1 MINLDKSAAVWF
13 VDDSQVGVE
22 FSKSIDNVRK
32 LYFSLSGS
40 NVTSDNFSSI
50 NRLRKFFELG
60 INLKGF
66 TRKQVEQV
74 VTYGFKQTSVELSN
88 IDTRFSQLKVSYH
101 STLANFFRFVFID
114 LWARKKFLAPLSLMG
129 VLHQNDLYDALSLD
143 SGAETLI
150 LLRSLSPR
158 SALPSSIRQQ
168 DDGSGRLGFWMRLLL
183 STTFYS
189 FDDMNETDIK
199 VLFEA
204 ANGVGDL
211 PLRRHY
217 VNDFLV
223 TLSRNT
229 PAIADVVEKIITGYK
244 IAKDEEK
251 NEASTKKARR
261 ARMHEPQERKKRN
274 NQSLLINE
282 SLTVAVEYSSGESTL
297 SLSDLVENHLM
308 PSRIKMMFNREGGI
322 DSSLIYSLLPKKVD
336 EFSDL
341 LNELFRSFVKS
352 KNYQKDAQAIF
363 LLNIILSY
371 AAIYLPSFYF
381 RRDQTL
387 DDYPTCMNDF
397 QCTLFI
403 TREATISDRV
413 LKASKEMPMTFLS
426 YLNIFAKFHKWT
438 PDTHYSRVLFL
449 EQWCLYLEDH
459 NSIIPECEKFKSTF
473 SSACY
478 PKIQKRYGTVKKP
491 IPRPYFSTFISMLY
505 SLEYLVMHI
514 NDMLVQ
520 DVVDDAGNVEYL
532 GSYGVLDG
540 ALYRPTLVEL
550 QENSVWKGIWG
561 KEGQSYS
568 LVDLDV
574 LNYCPIFYH
583 EGKIHKFEFLPR
595 FYSFSN
601 YQIEGSWVERIV
613 PNHIRV
619 TQLMCE
625 TGLRQAHL
633 IWLNKEKYDCVLDRY
648 NQSQLAPLFVSSD
661 KSHGA
666 WTAIVSRRIYEVL
679 DRQRAWYDQC
689 SDPSYQDDLWYG
701 LKEGARFGR
710 YKPLFRLPKLS
721 QAPWFNFHIF
731 PTLLLILQYFIKVQ
745 LGDKNG
751 ADLVYLKDGENQLP
765 FDDYSSNFLSGIGKS
780 SLGSDHTPHGLRASF
795 VSEAMNW
802 LPPSIIGSMMTGQT
816 EPLVW
821 YYTVPDTD
829 SMPGHQ
835 QMLANYLMK
844 NMDKLN
850 DGDAPELAEAVLR
863 VNAKLMSDI
872 KTDPEAAIK
881 THGLMSLTGVKENK
895 DGLGVLRGKH
905 FTELAYNPCHIC
917 PFNNNC
923 PQEVVQALGGV
934 RVCSLCVYAIRG
946 IVHLPAICAEKDK
959 CKEMMVG
966 ILKKLNEYRLRKPS
980 AQNKQVMDN
989 LESEHDRY
997 TREVYAYEAIEQQLY
1012 MMSKNGQGEGFF
1024 LQEKEQLLSHFER
1037 VELTSAEHLIK
1048 RLVDVQNF
1056 PDTSSP
1062 ELDAQFVYMRAVM
1075 LMKEGN
1081 MLEAFKPTQKTPGI
1095 ALATQISSMISTGSL
1110 DAMDVFRIAS
1120 DPVKELVG
1128 DESEAQQ
1135 SLSLNSP
1142 GRCN

>member
-1 MINLDKSAAVWF
+1 MINLDKNAAVWF

-22 FSKSIDNVRK
+22 FNRSVTNVRK
-32 LYFSLSGS
+32 LFFSLPES
-40 NVTSDNFSSI
+40 NVLAGRTSSPNK
-50 NRLRKFFELG
+50 LRKFFELG
-60 INLKGF
+60 IDLKGF
-66 TRKQVEQV
+66 TRKQVEQLI
-74 VTYGFKQTSVELSN
+74 TYGFKKTSVKLS
-88 IDTRFSQLKVSYH
+88 DVDARFSQLKPTH
-101 STLANFFRFVFID
+101 LQTLSNFFRFAFID

-129 VLHQNDLYDALSLD
+129 VLHQNELYDALSLD
-143 SGAETLI
+143 SGVETLI
-150 LLRSLSPR
+150 LLRSMSPQ
-158 SALPSSIRQQ
+158 SALPSSNPLK
-168 DDGSGRLGFWMRLLL
+168 DDGSGRLGFWLRLLL

-189 FDDMNETDIK
+189 VEDMNEADIK
-199 VLFEA
+199 VLFGA

-229 PAIADVVEKIITGYK
+229 PSIADVVEKIISDYK
-244 IAKDEEK
+244 IAKKEER
-251 NEASTKKARR
+251 EQASTKKARH

-274 NQSLLINE
+274 NQSLLINQ
-282 SLTVAVEYSSGESTL
+282 SMAVAVEYSSGESAL
-297 SLSDLVENHLM
+297 SLTDFIKNHLK
-308 PSRIKMMFNREGGI
+308 PSRIKFIFNREDGI
-322 DSSLIYSLLPKKVD
+322 DNSPIYSRLPKKVD
-336 EFSDL
+336 DFSDL
-341 LNELFRSFVKS
+341 LNELFRSFLKS
-352 KNYQKDAQAIF
+352 KNYQKDSQPIF
-363 LLNIILSY
+363 LLNLVMSY
-371 AAIYLPSFYF
+371 AAVYLPSFYF
-381 RRDQTL
+381 RRDQSL
-387 DDYPTCMNDF
+387 DDYPTSMNDF
-397 QCTLFI
+397 QCSLFI

-413 LKASKEMPMTFLS
+413 LKASKEMPMTFLN
-426 YLNIFAKFHKWT
+426 YLDLCAKQYEWT
-438 PDTHYSRVLFL
+438 QDTHYSRVLML
-449 EQWCLYLEDH
+449 EQWCQYVEDH
-459 NSIIPECEKFKSTF
+459 NSIIPKCDKFKSTF
-473 SSACY
+473 SPACY

-491 IPRPYFSTFISMLY
+491 IPRSYFSTFISMLY

-520 DVVDDAGNVEYL
+520 DVVNDAGKAGYL
-532 GSYGVLDG
+532 GNFGILNG
-540 ALYRPTLVEL
+540 ALYKPTLGEL
-550 QENSVWKGIWG
+550 RENIAWKGIWG

-568 LVDLDV
+568 LVDLDA
-574 LNYCPIFYH
+574 LNYCPIFFH
-583 EGKIHKFEFLPR
+583 EGKVQRFEFLPR
-595 FYSFSN
+595 FYSFSS
-601 YQIEGSWVERIV
+601 YQIDGSWQERIV

-633 IWLNKEKYDCVLDRY
+633 IWLNKDKYDCVLDRY

-666 WTAIVSRRIYEVL
+666 WTAIVSRRVYEVL
-679 DRQRAWYDQC
+679 DRQRSWYDQC
-689 SDPSYQDDLWYG
+689 SDPSYQEDLWYG
-701 LKEGARFGR
+701 FKEGARFGR
-710 YKPLFRLPKLS
+710 YKPLFRLSKLN
-721 QAPWFNFHIF
+721 QTLWYNFHIF

-745 LGDKNG
+745 LGDKDG
-751 ADLVYLKDGENQLP
+751 ADLVYLKEGKNKLP
-765 FDDYSSNFLSGIGKS
+765 FDDYSSKFLSGIGKS
-780 SLGSDHTPHGLRASF
+780 SVKSDHTPHGLRAGF

-802 LPPSIIGSMMTGQT
+802 LPASIIGSMMTGQT
-816 EPLVW
+816 ESLVW
-821 YYTVPDTD
+821 YYTVSDTD
-829 SMPGHQ
+829 SMPSHQ
-835 QMLANYLMK
+835 QLLENYLMK

-872 KTDPEAAIK
+872 TADPEAAIH
-881 THGLMSLTGVKENK
+881 THGLMSLTGVKEDK

-923 PQEVVQALGGV
+923 PQEVVRALGGE
-934 RVCSLCVYAIRG
+934 RICSLCVYAIRG

-959 CKEMMVG
+959 CKEMMAG

-980 AQNKQVMDN
+980 AQDKQVMDN

-1012 MMSKNGQGEGFF
+1012 MMSRNGQGEGFF

-1062 ELDAQFVYMRAVM
+1062 ELDSQFAYMRAVM

-1081 MLEAFKPTQKTPGI
+1081 MLEGFKPTPKTPGM
-1095 ALATQISSMISTGSL
+1095 ALATQIASMISTGSL

-1120 DPVKELVG
+1120 DPVKALVI
-1128 DESEAQQ
+1128 EEPEVKP
-1135 SLSLNSP
+1135 SLIFNSP
-1142 GRCN
+1142 GDV

>member
-1 MINLDKSAAVWF
+1 MINLDKNVAVWF
-13 VDDSQVGVE
+13 VEDSQIGVE
-22 FSKSIDNVRK
+22 FSRSATTVRK
-32 LYFSLSGS
+32 LYLSLFGS
-40 NVTSDNFSSI
+40 NVPLDNYSPSYKL
-50 NRLRKFFELG
+50 NKFFELG
-60 INLKGF
+60 IDFKGF

-74 VTYGFKQTSVELSN
+74 ITYGFKNTSVKLSD
-88 IDTRFSQLKVSYH
+88 IDSRFSQLKAAYH
-101 STLANFFRFVFID
+101 YTLANFFRFVFID
-114 LWARKKFLAPLSLMG
+114 LWARKKFLAPLSLTG

-143 SGAETLI
+143 SGVETLI
-150 LLRSLSPR
+150 LLRSFSPR
-158 SALPSSIRQQ
+158 STLPSNIRLE
-168 DDGSGRLGFWMRLLL
+168 DDGSGRLGFWLRLLQ

-189 FDDMNETDIK
+189 VDDMNETDIK

-211 PLRRHY
+211 PLRRYY

-229 PAIADVVEKIITGYK
+229 PAIVNVVEKIISGYK
-244 IAKDEEK
+244 VAKEEEK
-251 NEASTKKARR
+251 NEAATRKARR
-261 ARMHEPQERKKRN
+261 ARMHEPKVRKKRN
-274 NQSLLINE
+274 SKSLLISE
-282 SLTVAVEYSSGESTL
+282 SLAVAVEYSTGESTL
-297 SLSDLVENHLM
+297 PLSDIIKHHLK
-308 PSRIKMMFNREGGI
+308 PNRIKLIFNRECGV
-322 DSSLIYSLLPKKVD
+322 DNSPIYSLLPKKVD

-352 KNYQKDAQAIF
+352 KSYQKDGQAIF
-363 LLNIILSY
+363 LLNLILSY

-381 RRDQTL
+381 RRDQSL
-387 DDYPTCMNDF
+387 EDYPACINDF
-397 QCTLFI
+397 QCSLFI
-403 TREATISDRV
+403 TREAIISDRA
-413 LKASKEMPMTFLS
+413 LKASKELPMTFLS
-426 YLNIFAKFHKWT
+426 YLSLYAKCHGWK
-438 PDTHYSRVLFL
+438 PDTHYSRVLML
-449 EQWCLYLEDH
+449 EQWCLYVEDN
-459 NSIIPECEKFKSTF
+459 NSLIPECEKFKSTF

-491 IPRPYFSTFISMLY
+491 IPKSYFSTFISMLY

-520 DVVDDAGNVEYL
+520 DVVDDAGKVKCL
-532 GSYGVLDG
+532 GNFGILHG
-540 ALYRPTLVEL
+540 ALYKPTLVEL
-550 QENSVWKGIWG
+550 QENSAWKGIWG
-561 KEGQSYS
+561 KEGQRYS
-568 LVDLDV
+568 LVDLGV

-583 EGKIHKFEFLPR
+583 EGKVQKFEFMPR

-601 YQIEGSWVERIV
+601 YQIDGVWVERIV

-666 WTAIVSRRIYEVL
+666 WTAIVSRRVYEVL

-689 SDPSYQDDLWYG
+689 SDPSYQEGLWYG

-710 YKPLFRLPKLS
+710 YKPLFRLPKLT
-721 QAPWFNFHIF
+721 QATWFNFHIF
-731 PTLLLILQYFIKVQ
+731 PTLLLILQYFIKIQ
-745 LGDKNG
+745 LGNKDG
-751 ADLVYLKDGENQLP
+751 ADLVYLKEGDNKLP
-765 FDDYSSNFLSGIGKS
+765 FDDYSSLFLSGIGKS
-780 SLGSDHTPHGLRASF
+780 SVRSDHTPHGLRAGF

-835 QMLANYLMK
+835 ELLTNYLMK
-844 NMDKLN
+844 NIDKLN
-850 DGDAPELAEAVLR
+850 HGDAPELAEAVLR

-872 KTDPEAAIK
+872 KTDPETAIQ
-881 THGLMSLTGVKENK
+881 THSLMSLTGVKEDK
-895 DGLGVLRGKH
+895 DGLGVLRGKY

-923 PQEVVQALGGV
+923 PREVVQALGGE

-959 CKEMMVG
+959 CKEMMAG
-966 ILKKLNEYRLRKPS
+966 ILTKLNEYRLRKPS

-989 LESEHDRY
+989 LEREHDRY

-1012 MMSKNGQGEGFF
+1012 MMSKSGQEEGFF

-1062 ELDAQFVYMRAVM
+1062 ELDSQFVYMRAVM

-1081 MLEAFKPTQKTPGI
+1081 MLEAFKPTPKTPGM
-1095 ALATQISSMISTGSL
+1095 ALATQIASMISSGSL

-1120 DPVKELVG
+1120 DPVKELVI
-1128 DESEAQQ
+1128 DESEVKP
-1135 SLSLNSP
+1135 SLSL
-1142 GRCN
+1142 GIAGGV

>member
-1 MINLDKSAAVWF
+1 MINLDKNVAVWF
-13 VDDSQVGVE
+13 VEDSQIGVE
-22 FSKSIDNVRK
+22 FNRSATNVRK
-32 LYFSLSGS
+32 LYLRIFGS
-40 NVTSDNFSSI
+40 NVPFDNYSPSYKL
-50 NRLRKFFELG
+50 NKFFELG
-60 INLKGF
+60 IDLKGF
-66 TRKQVEQV
+66 TKKQVDQV
-74 VTYGFKQTSVELSN
+74 IAYGFKNTSVKLPD
-88 IDTRFSQLKVSYH
+88 IDTRFSQLKAAYH
-101 STLANFFRFVFID
+101 STLANFFRFVLID
-114 LWARKKFLAPLSLMG
+114 LWARKKFLAPLSLTG

-143 SGAETLI
+143 SGVETLM

-158 SALPSSIRQQ
+158 STLPSNIRLE
-168 DDGSGRLGFWMRLLL
+168 DDGGGRLGFWLRLLQ

-189 FDDMNETDIK
+189 VDDMNETDIK
-199 VLFEA
+199 GLFEA

-211 PLRRHY
+211 PLRRYY

-229 PAIADVVEKIITGYK
+229 PAVVNVVEKIISGYK
-244 IAKDEEK
+244 FAKEEEK
-251 NEASTKKARR
+251 NEAATRKARR
-261 ARMHEPQERKKRN
+261 ARMHEPKERKKRDN
-274 NQSLLINE
+274 KSLMIRE
-282 SLTVAVEYSSGESTL
+282 SLAVAAEYSTGGLTL
-297 SLSDLVENHLM
+297 PLNDIIKNHLK
-308 PSRIKMMFNREGGI
+308 PSRIKLIFNREGGV
-322 DSSLIYSLLPKKVD
+322 DNSPIYSLLPKKVD

-352 KNYQKDAQAIF
+352 KSYQKDGQAIF
-363 LLNIILSY
+363 LLNLILSY

-381 RRDQTL
+381 RRDQAL

-403 TREATISDRV
+403 TREAIISDRA
-413 LKASKEMPMTFLS
+413 LKASKELPMTFLS
-426 YLNIFAKFHKWT
+426 YLSLYAKCHGWT
-438 PDTHYSRVLFL
+438 QDTHYSRVLML
-449 EQWCLYLEDH
+449 EQWCLYVEEN
-459 NSIIPECEKFKSTF
+459 NSLIPECETFKSTF

-491 IPRPYFSTFISMLY
+491 IPRSYFSTFISMLY

-520 DVVDDAGNVEYL
+520 DVVDDAGKFECL
-532 GSYGVLDG
+532 GNFGILHG
-540 ALYRPTLVEL
+540 ALYKPTLVEL
-550 QENSVWKGIWG
+550 QENSAWKGIWG
-561 KEGQSYS
+561 KEGQRYS
-568 LVDLDV
+568 LVDLGV

-583 EGKIHKFEFLPR
+583 DGKVQKFEFLPR

-601 YQIEGSWVERIV
+601 YQIDGVWVERIV
-613 PNHIRV
+613 PNHVRV

-666 WTAIVSRRIYEVL
+666 WTAIVSRRVYEVL

-689 SDPSYQDDLWYG
+689 SDPSYQEGLWYG
-701 LKEGARFGR
+701 LKEGARFGS
-710 YKPLFRLPKLS
+710 YKPLFRLPKLT
-721 QAPWFNFHIF
+721 QATWFNFHIF

-745 LGDKNG
+745 LGDKDG
-751 ADLVYLKDGENQLP
+751 ADLVYLKEDGNKLP
-765 FDDYSSNFLSGIGKS
+765 FDDYSSTFLSGIGKS
-780 SLGSDHTPHGLRASF
+780 SVRSDHTPHGLRAGF

-835 QMLANYLMK
+835 QLLANYLMK

-850 DGDAPELAEAVLR
+850 HGDAPELAEAVLR

-872 KTDPEAAIK
+872 KTDPETAIQI
-881 THGLMSLTGVKENK
+881 HSLMSLTGVKEDK
-895 DGLGVLRGKH
+895 DGLGVLRGKY

-923 PQEVVQALGGV
+923 PREVVQALGGE
-934 RVCSLCVYAIRG
+934 RVCSLCAYAIRG

-959 CKEMMVG
+959 CKEMMAG
-966 ILKKLNEYRLRKPS
+966 ILTKLNEYRLRKPS

-989 LESEHDRY
+989 LEREHDRY

-1012 MMSKNGQGEGFF
+1012 MMSKSGQEEGFF
-1024 LQEKEQLLSHFER
+1024 LQEKERLLSHFER

-1062 ELDAQFVYMRAVM
+1062 ELDSQFVYMRAVM

-1081 MLEAFKPTQKTPGI
+1081 MLEAFKPTPKTPGM
-1095 ALATQISSMISTGSL
+1095 ALATQIASMISTGSL

-1120 DPVKELVG
+1120 DPVKELVI
-1128 DESEAQQ
+1128 DESEVKP
-1135 SLSLNSP
+1135 SLSL
-1142 GRCN
+1142 GFAGGV